1 VINTLGAE
9 SGNIEDTMKSVNM
22 AMTMPRCTVHMYT
35 KGQRSGRKMGHI
47 NLTADSAA
55 ELDEALKKLLEI
67 DGVLEAVPQVNK
79 KRPTPL
85 VGVIMGSHSDLPT
98 MQAAVEIL
106 DEFNIPCEVDV
117 VSAHRTPD
125 KLASYSRNAATRGL
139 QVIIAGAGGAAHLPG
154 MVAAMTPLPVIGV
167 PIKTS
172 TLNGQ
177 DSLLSIVQMPRGIPV
192 ATVAIG
198 NAMNAGLLA
207 VRCLCASRPDLREKM
222 EEYQVTMRKMVE
234 ETSEQLLEKGSKEY
248 LKGMAN
254 KSTSVNV

>member
-1 VINTLGAE
+1 M
-9 SGNIEDTMKSVNM
+9 EDTMKSVNAAM
-22 AMTMPRCTVHMYT
+22 AMPRATVHMYS
-35 KGQRSGRKMGHI
+35 KGIRPGRKMGHI

-55 ELDEALKKLLEI
+55 ELDGALKTLLELDCI
-67 DGVLEAVPQVNK
+67 VDAVPQIQG
-79 KRPTPL
+79 RPTPL
-85 VGVIMGSHSDLPT
+85 VGVIMGSQSDLPT
-98 MQAAVEIL
+98 MQAAVDMLEKF
-106 DEFNIPCEVDV
+106 DIPCEVDI

-125 KLASYSRNAATRGL
+125 KLVSYSRSAATRGM

-154 MVAAMTPLPVIGV
+154 MVAALTPLPVVGV

-198 NAMNAGLLA
+198 NATNAGLLA
-207 VRCLCASRPDLREKM
+207 VRMLCGSRPELREKM
-222 EEYQVTMRKMVE
+222 EAYQVEMRKMVE
-234 ETSEQLLEKGSKEY
+234 GTSERLLEQGSKQY
-248 LKGMAN
+248 LDGMAN